1 MRVLLDTCTLLWAVL
16 SPEALPAPVAALIAD
31 ERNDVLV
38 SAATACEIST
48 KVRLGKLPG
57 AERLEEE
64 FLEVMEAAGY
74 RLLAIDAASALRA
87 GRMPAAH
94 RDPFDRM
101 IAAQA
106 LGLDVPVLT
115 PDPAFDL
122 LAARRLW
129 E

>member
-38 SAATACEIST
+38 SAATAWEIST